1 METCIPNSSR
11 WHSTLTNP
19 SVNKLQLLVVP
30 WEHFSC
36 LIVVNHTNSTAMLKL
51 FLKARWA
58 VVSKAQP
65 CLSDTEDSYNI
76 ILMVSA
82 LGIHPRT
89 EHIPL
94 EGLPYMRA
102 GKEEAGK
109 CEWCL
114 FLLILQHFWG
124 GCTFPTKNCIFRT
137 PQWAAQFTWINS
149 LLTQTYFSWENSFHE
164 ATKWHCCSVVP

>member
-30 WEHFSC
+30 WGHFSC

-51 FLKARWA
+51 FLKVRWA

-76 ILMVSA
+76 IVMVSA

-94 EGLPYMRA
+94 KGLPYMRA

-137 PQWAAQFTWINS
+137 PQWTAQFTWINS